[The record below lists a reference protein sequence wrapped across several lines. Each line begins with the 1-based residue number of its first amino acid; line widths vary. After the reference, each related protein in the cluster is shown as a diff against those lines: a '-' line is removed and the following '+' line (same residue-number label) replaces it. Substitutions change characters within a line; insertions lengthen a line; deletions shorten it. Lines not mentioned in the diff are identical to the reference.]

1 MPSKLYSVT
10 DIHFSMITEKDYGK
24 PLTFIMGY
32 HSISHMST
40 SFQQK
45 IIEIEA
51 SGLSLTDLAGLIGL
65 SVQAASDI
73 KQGRTKE
80 PRGLAAIALADLHR
94 KCLKKKPA
102 PKIQANK
109 HR

>member
-1 MPSKLYSVT
+1 M
-10 DIHFSMITEKDYGK
+10 EKHYGM

-32 HSISHMST
+32 HRMRHMNPT
-40 SFQQK
+40 FQQK

-51 SGLSLTDLAGLIGL
+51 SGMSLTDISGAIGL

-80 PRGLAAIALADLHR
+80 PRGKAAIALADLYKKR
-94 KCLKKKPA
+94 TKKKVA
-102 PKIQANK
+102 AKICAGNS
-109 HR
+109 R